1 MDEEKEIKKEELI
14 AEAEAV
20 AANIVNEVT
29 ADVTGAVE
37 AIIQAPVLAPAGR
50 PERVSNFK
58 KEGKRGGVRGGRR
71 PQYDRVKPEFDQK
84 LIDIRRVARVVAGGR
99 RFSFSVAMVIGDRK
113 GSVGV
118 GIGKAGDTSLAID
131 KAMKNSKK
139 NLIKIRLNKKF
150 SIPHDVSAKYSSAKV
165 FIFPNHGK
173 GLVAG
178 SSVRNVLDLAGVR
191 DVSAKIFSGSK
202 NKLNN
207 ARAAVKALM
216 VVSDKRPIR

>member
-1 MDEEKEIKKEELI
+1 MDDEKEIKKEGLI
-14 AEAEAV
+14 SDIKAVVSEVVTEVAE
-20 AANIVNEVT
+20 EV
-29 ADVTGAVE
+29 VSAVE
-37 AIIQAPVLAPAGR
+37 AAVEAVTPALLPREKG
-50 PERVSNFK
+50 ERGIFK
-58 KEGKRGGVRGGRR
+58 KGGKRSPRGGRR

-99 RFSFSVAMVIGDRK
+99 RFSFSVSMVIGDRK

-150 SIPHDVSAKYSSAKV
+150 SIPYDVSAKYSSAKV

-207 ARAAVKALM
+207 ARAAIKALM
-216 VVSDKRPIR
+216 DVSDKRP